1 MKETFNPVAMHLPK
15 LCHLILEKL
24 FRAQDQ
30 VIINVDTYHT
40 EKFLRGWIA
49 KQKESGNNFDF
60 SAPSSERIVSRC
72 SKYHNSGASLSP
84 YTPFFAFKIVPSGM

>member
-1 MKETFNPVAMHLPK
+1 MKETFNRRVPLPVAMHLPK
-15 LCHLILEKL
+15 LCHLILEEL

-49 KQKESGNNFDF
+49 EQKESGTQ
-60 SAPSSERIVSRC
+60 
-72 SKYHNSGASLSP
+72 L
-84 YTPFFAFKIVPSGM
+84 